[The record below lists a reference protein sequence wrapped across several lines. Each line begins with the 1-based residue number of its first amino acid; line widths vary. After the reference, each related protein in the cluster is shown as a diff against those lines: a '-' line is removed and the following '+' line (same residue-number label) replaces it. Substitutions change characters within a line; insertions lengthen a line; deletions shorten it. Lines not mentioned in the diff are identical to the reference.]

1 MNDGLVLRRGDVL
14 RIETGG
20 GGGWGHPYD
29 REPEQVRDDVLDGFV
44 SLSSARD
51 DYGVV
56 LTDSDHE
63 VDLAATLALRA
74 GHRIP
79 TKLFHNGTY
88 VDAMN

>member
-1 MNDGLVLRRGDVL
+1 
-14 RIETGG
+14 
-20 GGGWGHPYD
+20 
-29 REPEQVRDDVLDGFV
+29 V

-56 LTDSDHE
+56 LRDSDHE
-63 VDLAATLALRA
+63 VDQAATLALRA